1 MEHLHNRLECNM
13 SFPPIFLILML
24 ETVRVPCPIVL
35 RVPTEFHGVV
45 VDSEPHLKKLLNF
58 YANDT

>member
-1 MEHLHNRLECNM
+1 M
-13 SFPPIFLILML
+13 SFPPIFLILMP